1 MTTPSIVQTILLVD
15 DRPENLMAL
24 EAILEGPD
32 RRLLKA
38 SNGNDALTQALKQD
52 ISLIL
57 LDVQMPDMD
66 GFEVAELLRRNTKTR
81 HIPVIFCTAISKE
94 KKYLAR
100 GFDVGA
106 VDYLFKPIDP
116 DLLTAK
122 VRVFLELDM
131 QKRKLQQTV
140 LQLHRVQKENERLLR
155 AMGEGVIGLDKGG
168 LVTFA
173 NPAAASL
180 LGRDTQQLIAQ
191 PVESLIFLDAGGK
204 PQWLWPDSPAFKAIM
219 RGEPFQS
226 ADLFCMQAG
235 RPKGIE
241 MTITPIHDRNSV
253 LTGAVAVL
261 RDGGT
266 REKVQATFQERR
278 KHVRK
283 RLSADLT
290 LFDRATGTNV
300 GRLLN
305 LSEGGMRVVT
315 RKGFTD
321 GQRSVFSMILP
332 RMINGSTTV
341 SVDAI
346 CVWSQQAGYGGDTLV
361 GFRFAEMK
369 AESVEVIRYLLEKY

>member
-1 MTTPSIVQTILLVD
+1 MTTPSLVQTILLVD

-24 EAILEGPD
+24 EAILEGPE

-81 HIPVIFCTAISKE
+81 QIPVIFCTAISKE

-180 LGRDTQQLIAQ
+180 LGRETQQLIAQ
-191 PVESLIFLDAGGK
+191 PIESLIFLDAGGK

-219 RGEPFQS
+219 RGEPYQS
-226 ADLFCMQAG
+226 ADMYCKQAG
-235 RPKGIE
+235 RLKAIE

-266 REKVQATFQERR
+266 REKVQSTFQERR
-278 KHVRK
+278 KSVRK

-315 RKGFTD
+315 KKSFTD

-369 AESVEVIRYLLEKY
+369 PESIEVIRYLLEKY